1 MKHLLILLLV
11 LAGSEGFSQSFE
23 LLEKQDSYQGGVS
36 QAVNISLKIKNTS
49 DKPQFYI
56 FRKIQDDLNGNQKG
70 YFCLDKKCLEADTE
84 EFSKR
89 LDPGETIQ
97 NLYFTVE
104 TGLVSGQHSIK
115 FEIFPRGFPA
125 HAIEHQ
131 VSIIIDDRPIKARIF
146 SSKDISVHDI
156 YPNPVTDQAI
166 IEYSLHSDLAKAKVV
181 IHNIL
186 GKVVGDY
193 EMPGAETKVKVM
205 TEDLPAGVYF
215 YTLYI
220 NNEGVLTRKLIVR
233 K

>member
-1 MKHLLILLLV
+1 MKHLVILLLV

-36 QAVNISLKIKNTS
+36 QAVNIALKIKNTS
-49 DKPQFYI
+49 DRPQFYI

-70 YFCLDKKCLEADTE
+70 YFCLDKKCLEGDTE

-89 LDPGETIQ
+89 LEPGETIQ

-104 TGLVSGQHSIK
+104 TGLVSGQHSIR

-131 VSIIIDDRPIKARIF
+131 VSIVIDDRPIKARIF
-146 SSKDISVHDI
+146 NSKDISVHDI
-156 YPNPVTDQAI
+156 YPNPVTDQAT
-166 IEYSLHSDLAKAKVV
+166 IEYSVHSDLVKAKVV

-205 TEDLPAGVYF
+205 TEDLPSGVYF